1 MVNLRR
7 LLETIEQTPVN
18 IGFLKQKVP
27 KDVDVY
33 AYEQLKNKHR
43 SALFKN
49 KRGIIVLIPK
59 KGEKKGHFIVLI
71 PRRNHIEYF
80 SSLGNSYETELAQ
93 LNEPLDI
100 FKNLLGKQFI
110 YNNIRFQSGKYNI
123 NTCGAWVLARVKL
136 AGLKLREFQ
145 GLFNRVSLNNA
156 DDVVSM
162 MVLLDFSN

>member
-1 MVNLRR
+1 MVNLRS
-7 LLETIEQTPVN
+7 LLETIERTPVT
-18 IGFLKQKVP
+18 IGFLKERVP

-43 SALFKN
+43 SNVFKN
-49 KRGIIVLIPK
+49 KRGVIVLIPK
-59 KGEKKGHFIVLI
+59 KGEKKGHFVALI

-93 LNEPLDI
+93 LQEPKDV
-100 FKNLLGKQFI
+100 FKSLLGKQFI

-136 AGLKLREFQ
+136 AGLKMREFQ
-145 GLFNRVSLNNA
+145 SLFNRVSLQGA
-156 DDVVSM
+156 DDVVSL